1 MTSHLGTPAPPT
13 TCQDPD
19 HGPALTQQPHPATP
33 VAKGGLLPLQQQVP
47 LRQSLR
53 LRPPRCAHQQ
63 SSSLQLLYL
72 LVPETTEMTAT
83 AVTTRA
89 PPAHDIKAFLLGE
102 TGVTKTETATE
113 TETVSRDE
121 VEKMTGGDAERE
133 EMEETAAWT
142 VTLPA
147 GHPLDTQRRNTC

>member
-1 MTSHLGTPAPPT
+1 
-13 TCQDPD
+13 
-19 HGPALTQQPHPATP
+19 
-33 VAKGGLLPLQQQVP
+33 
-47 LRQSLR
+47 
-53 LRPPRCAHQQ
+53 
-63 SSSLQLLYL
+63 
-72 LVPETTEMTAT
+72 MTAT

-89 PPAHDIKAFLLGE
+89 LPAHDIKAFLLGE
-102 TGVTKTETATE
+102 TDVMETETATE

-142 VTLPA
+142 AILPA